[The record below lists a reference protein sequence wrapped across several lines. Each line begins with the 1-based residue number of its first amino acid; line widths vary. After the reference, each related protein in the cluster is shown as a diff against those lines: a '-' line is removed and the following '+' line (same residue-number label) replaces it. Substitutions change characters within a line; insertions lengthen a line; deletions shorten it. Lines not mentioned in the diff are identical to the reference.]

1 MRKRTLRAQLE
12 EARVQL
18 GVAYAQRDALLEHT
32 SRQGNVPPG
41 TWGPVGRYLV
51 LGTIH
56 LAAGDT
62 LTVEKEVDSIDTER
76 FSSDLQ
82 RSYAKRVID
91 AAVKEQTKDIRE
103 RLERLKADL
112 IKMLPRSSNTMSAMR
127 QRDITDFVIERIDL
141 ILSVTDGTQETDPE

>member
-1 MRKRTLRAQLE
+1 VTLEDYRNNAE
-12 EARVQL
+12 RIDFARQ
-18 GVAYAQRDALLEHT
+18 VAEGNGWDADYVREHFAST
-32 SRQGNVPPG
+32 HQGQHTACLTCAV
-41 TWGPVGRYLV
+41 V
-51 LGTIH
+51 
-56 LAAGDT
+56 AAFFD
-62 LTVEKEVDSIDTER
+62 VEIVVKPLDSIDTER

-82 RSYAKRVID
+82 RSYAERVID

-141 ILSVTDGTQETDPE
+141 ILSVTGTQETDPE